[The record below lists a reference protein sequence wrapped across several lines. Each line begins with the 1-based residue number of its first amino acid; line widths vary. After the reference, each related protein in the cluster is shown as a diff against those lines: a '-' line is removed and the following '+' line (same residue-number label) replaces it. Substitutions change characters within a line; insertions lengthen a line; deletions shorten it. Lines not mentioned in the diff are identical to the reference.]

1 MFDILSSKYDAVM
14 EKVVD
19 NEELMK
25 CMRSDPVI
33 YFHCSK
39 HFKIVWKEKNA
50 WKEIASALGI
60 DIALAQT
67 R

>member
-1 MFDILSSKYDAVM
+1 MFDILSNKYDAVM

-33 YFHCSK
+33 LFS
-39 HFKIVWKEKNA
+39 
-50 WKEIASALGI
+50 L
-60 DIALAQT
+60 Q
-67 R
+67 